1 MLVRWDGAAGTA
13 LPEMNR
19 IGTRVSDELRGIP
32 GVVNVGSHFGRAV
45 TSDQA
50 VGANAGMVWASIS
63 PDADYDRT
71 VAAIQDV
78 TAGYPGLDQRLITY
92 SNQRVNDIATSDS
105 APVTVRVYG
114 DDLAVLQQKADEIRA
129 AIAGVDGLESERVS
143 SASAEPTIQVEV
155 DLAKARVH
163 GVKPGDVRR
172 AATTLLAGIQV
183 GSIFDNNKVFDVVV
197 WSPPELRKNLT
208 DVRNLLI
215 DTPAGGHVR
224 LGQVADVKIVGTPST
239 ISHDAV
245 SRRVDVTAQVS
256 GRDLDAVLDDVRDRL
271 ATVKFPLEY
280 HAEVLED
287 VAEDQADQRDLM
299 LISGFAALGLFLLLQ
314 SAFGSW
320 RLALVGLL
328 ALPLCL
334 AGGLLVAVLDGGA
347 LTLSTVLGLVGVAA
361 FGVRAMIAL
370 FQRLERLRG
379 EGELTGP
386 ELVTRAAHDRVLPV
400 LATSLTTVLALVPLL
415 VLGPRSGLEILRPLA
430 GVMAGG
436 LISTALVVL
445 LVLPPLFLRF
455 TVARPGKA
463 PRDAGPPAVAGVPS
477 ASV

>member
-1 MLVRWDGAAGTA
+1 MLQ
-13 LPEMNR
+13 
-19 IGTRVSDELRGIP
+19 
-32 GVVNVGSHFGRAV
+32 H
-45 TSDQA
+45 
-50 VGANAGMVWASIS
+50 
-63 PDADYDRT
+63 
-71 VAAIQDV
+71 
-78 TAGYPGLDQRLITY
+78 
-92 SNQRVNDIATSDS
+92 
-105 APVTVRVYG
+105 
-114 DDLAVLQQKADEIRA
+114 KADEIRA

-197 WSPPELRKNLT
+197 WSPPELRQNLT

-287 VAEDQADQRDLM
+287 VAEDQADQRDL
-299 LISGFAALGLFLLLQ
+299 IAHQ
-314 SAFGSW
+314 
-320 RLALVGLL
+320 RLRGPR
-328 ALPLCL
+328 ALPAPAVRVRQL
-334 AGGLLVAVLDGGA
+334 AAGARRSARPPAVPGRWPSRGCVGRGRA
-347 LTLSTVLGLVGVAA
+347 EVSTVLGLVGVAA

-379 EGELTGP
+379 EG
-386 ELVTRAAHDRVLPV
+386 
-400 LATSLTTVLALVPLL
+400 
-415 VLGPRSGLEILRPLA
+415 
-430 GVMAGG
+430 
-436 LISTALVVL
+436 
-445 LVLPPLFLRF
+445 
-455 TVARPGKA
+455 
-463 PRDAGPPAVAGVPS
+463 
-477 ASV
+477 